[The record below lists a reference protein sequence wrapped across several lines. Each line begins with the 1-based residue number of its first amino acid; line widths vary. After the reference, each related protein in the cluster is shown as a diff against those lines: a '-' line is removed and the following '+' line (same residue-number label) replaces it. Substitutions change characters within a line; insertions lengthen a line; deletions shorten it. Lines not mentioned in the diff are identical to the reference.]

1 MRVGKV
7 SKNEIYFSR
16 RLPVNESMSGEKRL
30 YIYLD

>member
-16 RLPVNESMSGEKRL
+16 QLPVNESMSGKKRL
-30 YIYLD
+30 YMYLD